1 MDKVGKEGVI
11 TVEDG
16 SGLQNDLDV
25 VEGMQFDR
33 GYTSPY
39 FINQPER
46 QVAELENPLLLIH
59 DKKISA
65 IRDILPILEQAAKSG
80 RPLLV
85 IAEDIEGEALATL
98 VVNNM
103 RGTIKVCAVK
113 APGFGDRRKAILED
127 IAILTKGRVISEEIG
142 LSLEK
147 ADFGRS
153 RTGEACRN
161 RQGGDDHH

>member
-1 MDKVGKEGVI
+1 
-11 TVEDG
+11 
-16 SGLQNDLDV
+16 
-25 VEGMQFDR
+25 MQFDR

-113 APGFGDRRKAILED
+113 APRFRRSAQ
-127 IAILTKGRVISEEIG
+127 G
-142 LSLEK
+142 LSLRISP
-147 ADFGRS
+147 F
-153 RTGEACRN
+153 
-161 RQGGDDHH
+161 